1 VYGLLSLRVPDDVQ
15 KPFRFCGTK
24 FLRNHSRSGHNHVLG
39 RLYYCIRAF
48 VQVQNFEH
56 RESMFGD
63 LVMVRISSH
72 GSGSLRPVAVIV
84 TGLRR

>member
-1 VYGLLSLRVPDDVQ
+1 MYRLLSLRVPDDVQ

-39 RLYYCIRAF
+39 GLYYCIRAF
-48 VQVQNFEH
+48 VQVQNLEH

-72 GSGSLRPVAVIV
+72 GSNSLRPVAGIV
-84 TGLRR
+84 TDLRR